1 MSIQVTER
9 AADHIRSAL
18 ERHAG
23 SVGLRLGVKT
33 TGCSGFSYTVDYAE
47 AVQEGDSVFQQHGVQ
62 VVVDP
67 KSLPFLEGVEVDYV
81 RQGLNEHFTFTNPN
95 VKDTCGCGESF
106 SV

>member
-1 MSIQVTER
+1 MSIEVTER
-9 AADHIRSAL
+9 AANHIQSAL
-18 ERHAG
+18 RRHAE

-47 AVQEGDSVFQQHGVQ
+47 RIGEGDQVFEQHGVR
-62 VVVDP
+62 VVVDR
-67 KSLPFLEGVEVDYV
+67 KSLPFLEGVRVDFV
-81 RQGLNEHFTFTNPN
+81 RDGLNEHFTFSNPN